1 MDESRSDVLILGAG
15 ISGLSAAY
23 FLAGQGQSVRI
34 IDTYDQLGGNHI
46 SRAIGSY
53 TYDIGA
59 IFFWSDNCQFDMF
72 KGLLDMCVPLDFS
85 IFKISPSGN
94 IIRYPFSLRDEIL
107 KRGLIEQ
114 ATSIGSLIKARLSQ
128 RDIRSAADFA
138 RFHMGS
144 YLYERTGLRPYLDR
158 FYGLS
163 GEEVSVAFAER
174 RMAWLRKYGSAGY
187 WLSRGLLAVRVQLE
201 GGAPPALNTYAR
213 PREGFQRYYGRIG
226 EGLSKMGV
234 DIRLSNSIRSIGAAE
249 HGHVV
254 HTEAGPF
261 FGSRLIS
268 TMPIAMTARWAGLPV
283 ADSLVS
289 LNLTT
294 LFCSYGGPSSFG
306 GTVLYNFHPEGIWKR
321 LTMHS
326 AYYGPVDGRSYFA
339 VECTHLAENVSVGSL
354 FDDFA
359 CHVRKLRLFDGDLR
373 LEGSMTLAHAYPVY
387 RHGFEAA
394 LHPLIHELNSR
405 GIEPIGRQG
414 RFDYIPTSAMAI
426 DLVREALGS

>member
-107 KRGLIEQ
+107 NRGLLEQ

-144 YLYERTGLRPYLDR
+144 HLYERTGLRPYLDR

-174 RMAWLRKYGSAGY
+174 RMDWLRKYGSARY

-201 GGAPPALNTYAR
+201 GG
-213 PREGFQRYYGRIG
+213 
-226 EGLSKMGV
+226 
-234 DIRLSNSIRSIGAAE
+234 GASRAE
-249 HGHVV
+249 H
-254 HTEAGPF
+254 
-261 FGSRLIS
+261 L
-268 TMPIAMTARWAGLPV
+268 
-283 ADSLVS
+283 
-289 LNLTT
+289 
-294 LFCSYGGPSSFG
+294 C
-306 GTVLYNFHPEGIWKR
+306 
-321 LTMHS
+321 
-326 AYYGPVDGRSYFA
+326 
-339 VECTHLAENVSVGSL
+339 
-354 FDDFA
+354 
-359 CHVRKLRLFDGDLR
+359 
-373 LEGSMTLAHAYPVY
+373 
-387 RHGFEAA
+387 
-394 LHPLIHELNSR
+394 
-405 GIEPIGRQG
+405 
-414 RFDYIPTSAMAI
+414 PTP
-426 DLVREALGS
+426 